1 MKLENH
7 LESYKEHK
15 ETIFD
20 WALKVKGIK
29 NSQRVIGTH
38 ASRAMVDL
46 LAVHLLKRNLISP
59 GLQLNH
65 RWFKSEKILEKL
77 PEFENKKE
85 ICEDMIKLELLCED
99 LTYGSP
105 KTEEKI
111 KEAIFLFNKIE
122 LRLKDEA
129 E

>member
-7 LESYKEHK
+7 LESYKVHK

-20 WALKVKGIK
+20 WALKIKGIK
-29 NSQRVIGTH
+29 NSQRIIGTH

-46 LAVHLLKRNLISP
+46 LAVYLLKKGLIDP
-59 GLQLNH
+59 GIQLNH
-65 RWFKSEKILEKL
+65 RWFKSLKILEKL
-77 PEFENKKE
+77 PDFADKEE

-105 KTEEKI
+105 KPEEKI
-111 KEAIFLFNKIE
+111 KEAILLCQE
-122 LRLKDEA
+122 R
-129 E
+129 

>member
-7 LESYKEHK
+7 LESYKAHK

-38 ASRAMVDL
+38 GSRAMVDL
-46 LAVHLLKRNLISP
+46 LAVYLLKRNLISP

-65 RWFKSEKILEKL
+65 RWFKSKNILEKL
-77 PEFENKKE
+77 PEFKNKKE
-85 ICEDMIKLELLCED
+85 ICEDMIRLELLCED

-105 KTEEKI
+105 KPEEKI
-111 KEAIFLFNKIE
+111 KEAIILFNKLE
-122 LRLKDEA
+122 AKLKNGA
-129 E
+129 A

>member
-7 LESYKEHK
+7 LESYKVHK

-29 NSQRVIGTH
+29 NSQRIIGTH
-38 ASRAMVDL
+38 ASRAMVDM
-46 LAVHLLKRNLISP
+46 LAVYLLKRNLISP

-65 RWFKSEKILEKL
+65 RWFKSKNILEKL
-77 PEFENKKE
+77 PDFENKKE

-105 KTEEKI
+105 KPEERI
-111 KEAIFLFNKIE
+111 KEAIILFNKIE
-122 LRLKDEA
+122 SMLKNET